1 MNNQKS
7 APLALTSLSLAMIL
21 CSGCLGS
28 SEPQESSRDMSTEE
42 RVEVER
48 DQQQAKKEKEK
59 ITREPIPRNEKVLA
73 LEEHEKGLDVALLRL
88 RRASDNTLNIQL
100 RYINNTGEE
109 VALCAR
115 KTPGTPPCYRNA
127 NSSWLANLYVVDNVN
142 QKKHLIVRTGGN
154 FMTSKV
160 NAKLAVLSPGSSYK
174 VWAKVPAPPA
184 DVESVS
190 VYIPGTIPM
199 EDISIED

>member
-1 MNNQKS
+1 MSNRKS

-28 SEPQESSRDMSTEE
+28 SETQLSSNETRSEK

-48 DQQQAKKEKEK
+48 DKQQAKEEKEK
-59 ITREPIPRNEKVLA
+59 IAREPIPRNEKVLA
-73 LEEHEKGLDVALLRL
+73 LEEHEKGIDVALLRL

-100 RYINNTGEE
+100 RYINNTGED

-115 KTPGTPPCYRNA
+115 KTPGTLPCYRNA
-127 NSSWLANLYVVDNVN
+127 DSSWLANLYVVDNVN
-142 QKKHLIVRTGGN
+142 QKKHLIVRAGSK

-184 DVESVS
+184 GVERVS

-199 EDISIED
+199 EDILIED